1 MDDCRRGTVR
11 GFRNLVVEL
20 TIQEVNELSYAVPI
34 LALLLIVA
42 LVLIAIEHAPESM
55 KSIIAI
61 LGAAIIASAIF
72 GIGFS
77 MSRKGVKVWR

>member
-1 MDDCRRGTVR
+1 
-11 GFRNLVVEL
+11 
-20 TIQEVNELSYAVPI
+20 
-34 LALLLIVA
+34 
-42 LVLIAIEHAPESM
+42 M